1 MMFVSDL
8 DDTLY
13 SEIDYV
19 RSGCRAVARAVEQ
32 QGWMDAPS
40 ALALIQ
46 GQESVEAGFDA
57 LLERINQ
64 LAPQAGCTIGWILEV
79 YRTHMPDISLRPG
92 VAETL
97 DRLLE
102 AGIPM
107 AIITDGRSVAQRNK
121 IKALGLDRYVPE
133 GNIIISE
140 EIGNDKNSPLPFATL
155 MERFPAES
163 RFLYIGDNPAKDVH
177 GPNHMGWTTVHLRT
191 DGSNI
196 HPLSPASFPPAYRA
210 RHSIATFSELLPL
223 LLHRPH
229 SNH

>member
-46 GQESVEAGFDA
+46 GQQSVEAGFDA

-64 LAPQAGCTIGWILEV
+64 LAPQAGCTIDWILDV

-97 DRLLE
+97 DRLVE
-102 AGIPM
+102 AGIPMAM
-107 AIITDGRSVAQRNK
+107 AIITDGRYVAQRNK

-163 RFLYIGDNPAKDVH
+163 RFLYIGDNPS
-177 GPNHMGWTTVHLRT
+177 L
-191 DGSNI
+191 
-196 HPLSPASFPPAYRA
+196 
-210 RHSIATFSELLPL
+210 
-223 LLHRPH
+223 
-229 SNH
+229 